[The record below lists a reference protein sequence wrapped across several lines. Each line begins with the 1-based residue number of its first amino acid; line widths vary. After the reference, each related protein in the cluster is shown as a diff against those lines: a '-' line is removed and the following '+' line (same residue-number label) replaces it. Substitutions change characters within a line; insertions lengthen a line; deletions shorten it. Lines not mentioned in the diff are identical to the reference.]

1 MVAIDVV
8 HVSAVVASV
17 ILAGVLLF
25 AGVSKLAGDWRADVR
40 AIGVPWVLAAPV
52 PFVEIAIGALL
63 VVQWQ
68 RRPVALAAIALLV
81 VFTGFIALE
90 LSHGRRPTCA
100 CFGARSSAR
109 LGPGHLARNAI
120 FIALGVLAAIG

>member
-1 MVAIDVV
+1 MFSHVMLGADDIDAAKRDQAAGLASRFNPRLVSDYRNIVDLKDVDAVIIATPNFV
-8 HVSAVVASV
+8 H
-17 ILAGVLLF
+17 
-25 AGVSKLAGDWRADVR
+25 
-40 AIGVPWVLAAPV
+40 
-52 PFVEIAIGALL
+52 
-63 VVQWQ
+63 
-68 RRPVALAAIALLV
+68 RPIALAAIALLV

-100 CFGARSSAR
+100 CFGSRSSAR